1 MDRAVLVLSE
11 FHLSSSLSI
20 LLTFGGQSEAHDLQT
35 FTSSSEE
42 LRPDRTPDVFRAL
55 GSSDRLQ
62 KTRQLRC
69 RLGLRLQFFER
80 AGQGAGQ
87 ALHGSC
93 LELLMHRLKA
103 QVVHSSRQMLG
114 KASFFLDECPVD
126 EQLGGSR
133 GQCGRM

>member
-69 RLGLRLQFFER
+69 RLGLRLQF
-80 AGQGAGQ
+80 
-87 ALHGSC
+87 L
-93 LELLMHRLKA
+93 
-103 QVVHSSRQMLG
+103 
-114 KASFFLDECPVD
+114 
-126 EQLGGSR
+126 
-133 GQCGRM
+133 